1 MVQINKELCIGC
13 GKCVKDCPVFC
24 ISITDHKASASGE
37 LHELRSLCCP
47 KEAVSIPGYDMDD
60 VEIYDKTTFS
70 LEADTLLR
78 AIKFRR
84 SIRDYKPLPIEKEK
98 LQKVLQA
105 GRYTATAKNNQD
117 CHFIFVQKELAAL
130 KQQVWILSKTTPTPT
145 TITPQ
150 PIRFPHFF
158 LQSAQADCKDDYLF
172 RNAPVV
178 AYITSDWP
186 LDAGL
191 AAQNMELMAV
201 ALGLG
206 ALYNGYLARI
216 TNLKRKA

>member
-1 MVQINKELCIGC
+1 MNC
-13 GKCVKDCPVFC
+13 GHC
-24 ISITDHKASASGE
+24 AA
-37 LHELRSLCCP
+37 LCP

-117 CHFIFVQKELAAL
+117 CHFIFVQK
-130 KQQVWILSKTTPTPT
+130 
-145 TITPQ
+145 
-150 PIRFPHFF
+150 
-158 LQSAQADCKDDYLF
+158 
-172 RNAPVV
+172 
-178 AYITSDWP
+178 
-186 LDAGL
+186 
-191 AAQNMELMAV
+191 
-201 ALGLG
+201 
-206 ALYNGYLARI
+206 
-216 TNLKRKA
+216 

>member
-24 ISITDHKASASGE
+24 ISITDHKASASGDFA
-37 LHELRSLCCP
+37 ELRSCALCP
-47 KEAVSIPGYDMDD
+47 KLFHPGYDMMMS
-60 VEIYDKTTFS
+60 KWRQNHFFP
-70 LEADTLLR
+70 EADTSLR

-117 CHFIFVQKELAAL
+117 YHFIFVQKELAAL
-130 KQQVWILSKTTPTPT
+130 KQQVWDFIDDYAASHSDNASADMLPYLSFNQRRK
-145 TITPQ
+145 
-150 PIRFPHFF
+150 
-158 LQSAQADCKDDYLF
+158 ADCKDDYLF
-172 RNAPVV
+172 RNAPAV

-186 LDAGL
+186 
-191 AAQNMELMAV
+191 
-201 ALGLG
+201 
-206 ALYNGYLARI
+206 
-216 TNLKRKA
+216 

>member
-24 ISITDHKASASGE
+24 ISITDHKASASGDCMNCGHCAA
-37 LHELRSLCCP
+37 LCP

-130 KQQVWILSKTTPTPT
+130 KQQVWDLLTTTPPPT
-145 TITPQ
+145 AITPQ
-150 PIRFPHFF
+150 QICFPIF
-158 LQSAQADCKDDYLF
+158 LSISAEKPTAKTIICSAML
-172 RNAPVV
+172 
-178 AYITSDWP
+178 
-186 LDAGL
+186 L
-191 AAQNMELMAV
+191 
-201 ALGLG
+201 
-206 ALYNGYLARI
+206 
-216 TNLKRKA
+216 